1 MAFAALSPTTDEV
14 LPAGME
20 MHDLHPHQDAR
31 GNFTEIFRQSW
42 TNGIAPVQWNAISS
56 SVNVLRGL
64 HVHVRHTDYLTV
76 LTGGMRLCLRDLRP
90 ESPTHGLRRM
100 LDIGVDQPV
109 GIVIPPGV
117 AHGFYFMQSTL
128 ILVAVSHYWSH
139 ADELACRWDDPE
151 TGLVWGALDPVVST
165 RDAQAGSFLQFEM
178 DYLQRRQSCQIYE
191 LAVAP

>member
-1 MAFAALSPTTDEV
+1 
-14 LPAGME
+14 